1 MNRTLSRGLRQVL
14 QLVAGGAL
22 TALVNAIADG
32 LAPNTKAIVLA
43 CSTLAVVVAQNLL
56 ESAGAIATVFEDAH
70 ARKAP
75 APP

>member
-1 MNRTLSRGLRQVL
+1 MTRTLSRGLRQVL
-14 QLVAGGAL
+14 QLIAGGAL

-43 CSTLAVVVAQNLL
+43 ASTLGVVVAQNLL
-56 ESAGAIATVFEDAH
+56 ESTGKVPTLLEDAH

-75 APP
+75 PAS